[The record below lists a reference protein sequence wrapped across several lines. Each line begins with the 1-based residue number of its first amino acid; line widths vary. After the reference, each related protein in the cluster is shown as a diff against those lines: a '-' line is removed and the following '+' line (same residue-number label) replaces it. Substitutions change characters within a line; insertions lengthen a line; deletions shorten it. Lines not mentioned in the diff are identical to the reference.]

1 MECISHAVGFFM
13 TSNLRLFYKIANR
26 VFKINGI
33 TSFTIIT
40 YAINFEHPLICFICP
55 NTCVQVKMT
64 AACR

>member
-33 TSFTIIT
+33 TSSYKI
-40 YAINFEHPLICFICP
+40 HVCD
-55 NTCVQVKMT
+55 
-64 AACR
+64 